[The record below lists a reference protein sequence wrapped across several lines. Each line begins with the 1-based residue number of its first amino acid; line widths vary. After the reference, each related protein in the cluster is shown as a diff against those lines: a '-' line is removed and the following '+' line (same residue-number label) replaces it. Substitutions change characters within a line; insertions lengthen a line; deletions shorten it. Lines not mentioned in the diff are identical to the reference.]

1 MCAPDLA
8 VNRGTP
14 QLHERIEMTET
25 PAPAP
30 DPLAEMIRAVV
41 REELDALVRDGF
53 AGKVLNIVETAQRRR
68 LIR

>member
-1 MCAPDLA
+1 
-8 VNRGTP
+8 
-14 QLHERIEMTET
+14 MTET